1 MTTGRESARHDLRFS
16 GWLSACATVGLLL
29 MGLSVIPAAR
39 AQDYPNRPI
48 RMIIPFAPGGGTD
61 IVARLIAL
69 RLADSMKQ
77 SIVIDNRAGGG
88 GNIGAEMA
96 ARATPDG
103 YTLLV
108 GSATILAVNPLLT
121 KVNYNFARDF
131 APITQLGSQPHLM
144 VVHPSM
150 PVNSVREFVNFAKGK
165 SARIN
170 YASSGNGGPAHL
182 GGELF
187 KIVSGVDMTHI
198 PYKGAGPAVI
208 DLVGGQVQ
216 MGIIS
221 IASTIQHVRGNRL
234 RALAVSSPKRVAV
247 VPDLPTIAEN
257 GYPGFEV
264 RSWYGL
270 LAPSGA
276 PAALV
281 DKLNAS
287 VAGVLRQPDVI
298 ARLVIDGAEPGGDTP
313 AEFAAYI
320 RSEVERWSKVVKSAG
335 IRAD

>member
-1 MTTGRESARHDLRFS
+1 MSIPREAVPRYVRLV
-16 GWLSACATVGLLL
+16 GWAGAGQLLIFLFFYSTVH
-29 MGLSVIPAAR
+29 

-69 RLADSMKQ
+69 RLADSLKQ

-88 GNIGAEMA
+88 GNIGAELA

-108 GSATILAVNPLLT
+108 GSATILAVNPILA
-121 KVNYNFARDF
+121 KVNYNPARDF

-144 VVHPSM
+144 VVHPSV
-150 PVNSVREFVNFAKGK
+150 PVNSVREFVNLAKGR

-170 YASSGNGGPAHL
+170 YASSGTGGPAHL

-187 KIVSGVDMTHI
+187 KIVSGVEMTHI

-221 IASTIQHVRGNRL
+221 IASTIQHVRGARL
-234 RALAVSSPKRVAV
+234 RALAVSSPKRAGV
-247 VPDLPTIAEN
+247 VPDLPTIAES

-270 LAPSGA
+270 LAPSGTST
-276 PAALV
+276 ALI

-287 VAGVLRQPDVI
+287 VAAVLRQPDVI
-298 ARLVIDGAEPGGDTP
+298 ARLASDGAEPGGDSP

-320 RSEVERWSKVVKSAG
+320 RSEVERWSRVVKSAD